1 VRPEAEGN
9 AINIGTDHEISI
21 AELAALMIE
30 IAGSPSRIS
39 FVPKEAVY
47 DRGYEDIPRRVPA
60 VTRMHQLLGVRAEV
74 SLKDG
79 LARTIEWF
87 KRQ

>member
-1 VRPEAEGN
+1 
-9 AINIGTDHEISI
+9 
-21 AELAALMIE
+21 M
-30 IAGSPSRIS
+30 
-39 FVPKEAVY
+39 PKEAVY

-60 VTRMHQLLGVRAEV
+60 VARMEQVLGVRAEIT
-74 SLKDG
+74 LEDG